1 MQHSTQAAAIVKRLH
16 AEYTNTAPLLTFENP
31 YQLLIAVVLSAQTT
45 DAQVN
50 NVTPR
55 LFERY
60 PTPHALAQADVD
72 EVAAIVRSTGF
83 YKTKAKNIRACA
95 AALVEHQD
103 AVVPRTMEELTA
115 LPGVGRKT
123 ASVILAVIYQEP
135 AIIVD
140 THFSRVARRVELTD
154 EKAPERIERQI
165 AERVER
171 SLWSELSMLL
181 NRHGRRYCTARSPRC
196 VDCPISSL
204 CPFPG
209 SEGGGSV
216 S

>member
-1 MQHSTQAAAIVKRLH
+1 VDYSKRAAAVVERLH
-16 AEYTNTAPLLTFENP
+16 AEYSSTAPLLTFENP

-50 NVTPR
+50 KVTPK
-55 LFERY
+55 LFQRY
-60 PTPHALAQADVD
+60 PTPHALAQADV
-72 EVAAIVRSTGF
+72 EQVAAIVRSTGF

-95 AALVEHQD
+95 AALVERHD
-103 AVVPRTMEELTA
+103 AVVPRTMEDLTA

-140 THFSRVARRVELTD
+140 THFSRVARRLELTD
-154 EKAPERIERQI
+154 EKTPERIERQV

-196 VDCPISSL
+196 GDCPIASL
-204 CPFPG
+204 CPFPV
-209 SEGGGSV
+209 SEGEGTV

>member
-95 AALVEHQD
+95 AALVEHHD

-140 THFSRVARRVELTD
+140 THFSRVARRLELTD